1 MTSMRERRN
10 AGAALIVVGGFLA
23 LVLGV
28 YASGYFLLSDGLLPM
43 LWNPLALRT
52 YPSPWLA
59 AIYRPAAKIE
69 GAIRGHP
76 IDTRA
81 RGEY

>member
-1 MTSMRERRN
+1 MTGMKERRN

-28 YASGYFLLSDGLLPM
+28 YASGYFLLSDGLLPV
-43 LWNPLALRT
+43 LWNPIALRT
-52 YPSPWLA
+52 YPSPWMA
-59 AIYRPAAKIE
+59 TIFRPAARIE

-76 IDTRA
+76 IVTRS
-81 RGEY
+81 RGD